1 MTTPATLTPT
11 LKPEDWELIAHLLEC
26 KQREL
31 LAEIRHTTKR
41 AFRDALHE
49 RLEQVEALLHKIPG
63 PAEPAQSRIKEG

>member
-1 MTTPATLTPT
+1 MGMSSVAAPQLR
-11 LKPEDWELIAHLLEC
+11 PEEWELVAQLLEC

-49 RLEQVEALLHKIPG
+49 RLDQVEELLAKIPRAPG
-63 PAEPAQSRIKEG
+63 AAEE